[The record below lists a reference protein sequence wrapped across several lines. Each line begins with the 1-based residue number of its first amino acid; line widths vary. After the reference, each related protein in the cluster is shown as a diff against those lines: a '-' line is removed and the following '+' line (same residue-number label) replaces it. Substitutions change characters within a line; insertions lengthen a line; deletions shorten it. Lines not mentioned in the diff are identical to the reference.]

1 MSFGRGGWRR
11 SNYFYPTRKIFM
23 KQNCLDIF
31 LIELTQTDKRDNRGV
46 IVESYASKS
55 RNRYLEEI
63 CSFVIVFTRL
73 SLMRRQWS
81 DLDICGAGDI
91 PAPGNRWNTHI
102 MSLTNRAADR
112 THGASRKYFR
122 ISKLAPVSLTPL
134 TNTNMKDCVMN
145 LHKASIVYL

>member
-1 MSFGRGGWRR
+1 
-11 SNYFYPTRKIFM
+11 M

-73 SLMRRQWS
+73 SLMRRQ
-81 DLDICGAGDI
+81 
-91 PAPGNRWNTHI
+91 
-102 MSLTNRAADR
+102 
-112 THGASRKYFR
+112 
-122 ISKLAPVSLTPL
+122 
-134 TNTNMKDCVMN
+134 
-145 LHKASIVYL
+145 